1 MSSPMNTDLDAQ
13 SASQGRVGGLVEE
26 GQTTISEMISCVD
39 QLKALWKGEG
49 AQAFQIGSNDLQQQF
64 EKGKVAL
71 QDVADKMGHNNT
83 GYSNADSTNA
93 SSLANVGL

>member
-13 SASQGRVGGLVEE
+13 SASQGRVSGLVEE
-26 GQTTISEMISCVD
+26 GQTTLSEMISCVEE
-39 QLKALWKGEG
+39 LKAMWKGEG
-49 AQAFQIGSNDLQQQF
+49 ADMFQVGSNDLQQQF
-64 EKGKVAL
+64 GKGKTAL

-93 SSLANVGL
+93 SSLSNVGL